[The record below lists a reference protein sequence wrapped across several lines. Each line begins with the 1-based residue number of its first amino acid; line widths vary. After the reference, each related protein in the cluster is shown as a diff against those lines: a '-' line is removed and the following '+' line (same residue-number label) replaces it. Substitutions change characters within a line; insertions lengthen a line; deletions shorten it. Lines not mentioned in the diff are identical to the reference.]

1 MGRGWGITRLLIEE
15 DIPQQQICGDIG
27 MGRGWGIKGCLQ
39 KKTYLNSKYVVTL
52 EWGKDGVLKA
62 AYRRRHTSTV
72 NMW

>member
-1 MGRGWGITRLLIEE
+1 MG
-15 DIPQQQICGDIG
+15 Q
-27 MGRGWGIKGCLQ
+27 GWGIKGCLQKTYLNSKYVVTLEWGKDGVLQGCLQ

-72 NMW
+72 NIW